1 LPLSRRLVGERD
13 RRLEITIL
21 LASIDEVPGIYIA
34 GLLQDSN

>member
-1 LPLSRRLVGERD
+1 LLLSRRLVGERD

-21 LASIDEVPGIYIA
+21 LASIDEVHAIYIA